1 MPQITSL
8 FARCYLHDSR
18 LFFLLI
24 ITAAAFLYRRHAI
37 YRVCMQDIYRV
48 CVKRDARALLHQ
60 HLIEKTARE
69 IVHVRHPIEI

>member
-24 ITAAAFLYRRHAI
+24 ITAAAFLYREGMPFTA
-37 YRVCMQDIYRV
+37 YVCKIFSECV
-48 CVKRDARALLHQ
+48 CDARALLHQ
-60 HLIEKTARE
+60 HLIENKPERFFMWGT
-69 IVHVRHPIEI
+69 P